1 MTNPFS
7 TVGRAWREFGDDH
20 CSLLAA
26 AISYHVLFA
35 IIPVMTLL
43 LAILGMFVR
52 DPASQ
57 QAMTD
62 RVMQL
67 LPFQFGQGSGD
78 LVLGSLRGISNQT
91 QTLTIIGVLGLIW
104 SSAGI
109 FGTLRSALDIAW
121 DVTSKRSFIADTL
134 LNIGA
139 LIGLAV
145 LFALSLG
152 GTIFVSM
159 LQTPGALSIP
169 LVSGL
174 SPTALTVLGY
184 ALPAVFTFIAF
195 LMLYRYIPDVHHGVG
210 DVVGGALFATVLFEA
225 LKVGFAWYVAH
236 LSRYQSLYG
245 ALGGVMLFMLWTY
258 LSALIM
264 LFGAEI
270 AAETEHAHT
279 RPTASETPALMP
291 TQTAI

>member
-7 TVGRAWREFGDDH
+7 TLGRAWREFGDDH

-35 IIPVMTLL
+35 IIPLMTLL

-57 QAMTD
+57 QAMTE
-62 RVMQL
+62 RV
-67 LPFQFGQGSGD
+67 LPLASGLGSNN
-78 LVLGSLRGISNQT
+78 LVLASLRAISNQT

-121 DVTSKRSFIADTL
+121 DATSKRSFIADTL
-134 LNIGA
+134 LNLGA

-174 SPTALTVLGY
+174 SQTVLTVLGY
-184 ALPAVFTFIAF
+184 ALPALFTFIAF
-195 LMLYRYIPDVHHGVG
+195 LVLYRYIPDVRHGVG
-210 DVVGGALFATVLFEA
+210 DVVGGALLATVLFEA
-225 LKVGFAWYVAH
+225 LKFGFAWYVAH
-236 LSRYQSLYG
+236 MSRYQSLYG
-245 ALGGVMLFMLWTY
+245 VLGGVMLFMLWTY
-258 LSALIM
+258 LSALVM

-270 AAETEHAHT
+270 AAESEHAHT
-279 RPTASETPALMP
+279 HAAPSEAPALVS
-291 TQTAI
+291 T

>member
-7 TVGRAWREFGDDH
+7 TLGRAWREFGDDH

-35 IIPVMTLL
+35 IIPLMTLL

-57 QAMTD
+57 QAMTE
-62 RVMQL
+62 RV
-67 LPFQFGQGSGD
+67 LPLASGLGSNN
-78 LVLGSLRGISNQT
+78 LVLASLRAISNQT

-121 DVTSKRSFIADTL
+121 DATSKRSFIADTL
-134 LNIGA
+134 LNLGA

-174 SPTALTVLGY
+174 SQTVLTVLGY
-184 ALPAVFTFIAF
+184 ALPALFTFIAF
-195 LMLYRYIPDVHHGVG
+195 LVLYRYIPDVRHGVG
-210 DVVGGALFATVLFEA
+210 DVVGGALLATVLFEA
-225 LKVGFAWYVAH
+225 LKFGFAWYVAH
-236 LSRYQSLYG
+236 MSRYQSLYG

-258 LSALIM
+258 LSALVM

-270 AAETEHAHT
+270 AAESEHAHT
-279 RPTASETPALMP
+279 HAAPSEAPALVS
-291 TQTAI
+291 T

>member
-7 TVGRAWREFGDDH
+7 TLGRAWREFGDDH
-20 CSLLAA
+20 CSLLAG

-35 IIPVMTLL
+35 IIPLMTLL

-57 QAMTD
+57 QAMTE
-62 RVMQL
+62 RV
-67 LPFQFGQGSGD
+67 LPLASGLGSNN
-78 LVLGSLRGISNQT
+78 LVLASLRAISSQT

-134 LNIGA
+134 LNLGA

-152 GTIFVSM
+152 GTIFLSM
-159 LQTPGALSIP
+159 LQTPRTLSIP

-174 SPTALTVLGY
+174 SQPVLTVLGY
-184 ALPAVFTFIAF
+184 ALPALFTFIAF
-195 LMLYRYIPDVHHGVG
+195 LVLYRYIPDVRHGVG
-210 DVVGGALFATVLFEA
+210 DVVGGALLATVLFEA
-225 LKVGFAWYVAH
+225 LKFGFAWYVAH
-236 LSRYQSLYG
+236 MSRYQSLYG

-258 LSALIM
+258 LSALVM

-270 AAETEHAHT
+270 AAESEHAHT
-279 RPTASETPALMP
+279 HAVPSEASALMS
-291 TQTAI
+291 T